1 MKRGLI
7 FPVIYDTDFSTFFF
21 AGTIRDLQVVFSHIT
36 AGRFPVWLI
45 VIKSVHSNQHR
56 LNFHYSLVRG
66 STEKD
71 QIKGVSWDAL
81 RGTDLIVG

>member
-36 AGRFPVWLI
+36 AGRFPV
-45 VIKSVHSNQHR
+45 
-56 LNFHYSLVRG
+56 
-66 STEKD
+66 
-71 QIKGVSWDAL
+71 
-81 RGTDLIVG
+81 